1 MNTGP
6 VTENE
11 SDYIDSMELGGQMV
25 NVNGYNVIPQQ
36 SALNLNQPLFLR
48 VSTGEWCKLAGAG
61 AAGLI
66 VQGLDGKYTF
76 GVDANDLAN
85 VGIQA

>member
-1 MNTGP
+1 MSTGP

-76 GVDANDLAN
+76 GIDAADLAN

>member
-1 MNTGP
+1 VSSDY
-6 VTENE
+6 VTLNE
-11 SDYIDSMELGGQMV
+11 GGYIDSMELGGQMV

-66 VQGLDGKYTF
+66 LQGLDGKYTF
-76 GVDANDLAN
+76 GVDATDLAN

>member
-76 GVDANDLAN
+76 GIDAADLAN